1 MDISIVLKV
10 AGVGVLVAV
19 ACQILSRA
27 GRDDQSALVS
37 LAGVIIVLLMLV
49 DQIGKLFSSVR
60 NIFGF

>member
-1 MDISIVLKV
+1 MLKV